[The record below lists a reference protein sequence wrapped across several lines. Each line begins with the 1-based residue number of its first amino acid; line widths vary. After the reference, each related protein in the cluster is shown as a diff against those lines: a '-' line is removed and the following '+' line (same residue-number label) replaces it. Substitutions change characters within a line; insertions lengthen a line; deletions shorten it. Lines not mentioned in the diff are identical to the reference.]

1 MAPEE
6 ILELDCAVL
15 FPQCTLSFFFLYVLK
30 IRHFNFK
37 LFLSDIPLGI

>member
-15 FPQCTLSFFFLYVLK
+15 FPQCTLSFFFFCMSSK
-30 IRHFNFK
+30 
-37 LFLSDIPLGI
+37 LGILILSCF

>member
-15 FPQCTLSFFFLYVLK
+15 FPQCTLSFFFFVCPQ
-30 IRHFNFK
+30 N
-37 LFLSDIPLGI
+37 